1 MINPNP
7 DILELN
13 SKLLSS
19 DKFEKLSDEVYIYRN
34 FLSKQECAD
43 LINEACPDPEVLQF
57 RYPSKSLNNYRER
70 LSNEFDY
77 NSQSNITEKNLDGPW
92 DSLLLRYSDPDNS
105 SLLTF
110 SPHVDIYNFFV
121 DYHKEAVIKPLDN
134 YTEINLGHMSFI
146 IYFSDDFE
154 GGEIVYPEYGIEYK
168 PKAGDVVFHNV
179 EVVHLVK
186 KILSGK
192 RWSYQSSIGSTKYI
206 PNSINNKFLGDN
218 AYYEKCISENNI
230 EENPTF
236 FYRADQKPIFN
247 KRLLDFTQESYL

>member
-13 SKLLSS
+13 SKFLSS
-19 DKFEKLSDEVYIYRN
+19 NKFEKLSDEVYLYRN
-34 FLSKQECAD
+34 FLSKQECED

-70 LSNEFDY
+70 LSKEFDY
-77 NSQSNITEKNLDGPW
+77 DSQSNITEKNLDGPW
-92 DSLLLRYSDPDNS
+92 DSLLLRYSDPDNNS
-105 SLLTF
+105 RLTF

-121 DYHKEAVIKPLDN
+121 DYHKEAVINPLDN

-154 GGEIVYPEYGIEYK
+154 GGEIVYPEYNIEYK
-168 PKAGDVVFHNV
+168 PQAGDVVFHNV

-206 PNSINNKFLGDN
+206 PTSIHNKFLEDN
-218 AYYEKCISENNI
+218 DYYAKCRSENNI
-230 EENPTF
+230 EDNPTF
-236 FYRADQKPIFN
+236 FYRADQKPILN
-247 KRLLDFTQESYL
+247 KRLLNFTQESYL